1 MTITKPS
8 GGVQQTERLMTGTQ
22 AVAQAV
28 RLADVDVMAA
38 YPIRPYDGVMQAVA
52 KLIANGELDAEYIVA
67 EGEHSQFEICKH
79 ASAVGSR
86 VFVGSSGVGW
96 MYAMES
102 LAVTPPLRLPV
113 VAMIGNRAL
122 DDPGAFGVEHND
134 AMCVRDLGWQLVWV
148 EDAQECFDATLMAYR
163 VGEDKRV
170 SFPVGLGVD
179 GAFIT
184 HSQALVKIP
193 DQESVDAF
201 LPPYDL
207 GDRLLHPD
215 NPISIAP
222 QANEDWVM
230 EIRRQNWEAAKRAR
244 GVIKDAYKEFNDI
257 FGDRY
262 AAPYYFD
269 EFMTDDAETVLIGVG
284 TVASPARTA
293 VRRLREKGQ
302 KVGYVNLR
310 WFRPFPTV
318 ELRESLSRFKAVGVV
333 DRDFAHGSP
342 DNCGILMHEVR
353 SCLYPAKNRPAIV
366 NFMGGLGGR
375 DLSIADAQKMF
386 EITQQAAKKDSLDE
400 YVTWIGLRE

>member
-8 GGVQQTERLMTGTQ
+8 GGVQQTEKLMTGTQ

-148 EDAQECFDATLMAYR
+148 EDAQECFDATLLAYR
-163 VGEDKRV
+163 IGEDKRV
-170 SFPVGLGVD
+170 SFPVGLCVD

-230 EIRRQNWEAAKRAR
+230 EIRKQTDEAARKVKDVIREAHADFRELFGR
-244 GVIKDAYKEFNDI
+244 GGDNPFFEEYRTEDADY
-257 FGDRY
+257 
-262 AAPYYFD
+262 
-269 EFMTDDAETVLIGVG
+269 VLLGMG
-284 TVASPARTA
+284 SLGLPAKVM
-293 VRRLREKGQ
+293 VRRLRDRGE
-302 KVGYVNLR
+302 KVGFIRLK
-310 WFRPFPTV
+310 WFRPFPDV
-318 ELRESLSRFKAVGVV
+318 ELAETLERFRAVGIV
-333 DRDFAHGSP
+333 DRDYSYGSP
-342 DNCGILMHEVR
+342 TQGGV
-353 SCLYPAKNRPAIV
+353 LYTDLRAALYNADQRPRMV
-366 NFMGGLGGR
+366 NFIGGLGGR
-375 DLSIADAQKMF
+375 ELTPEMMDEMAFITRKAADG
-386 EITQQAAKKDSLDE
+386 EDVPDVS
-400 YVTWIGLRE
+400 WIGVRE

>member
-1 MTITKPS
+1 MTITIPS
-8 GGVQQTERLMTGTQ
+8 GGVQQTEKLMTGTQ

-52 KLIANGELDAEYIVA
+52 ELIANGELDAEYIVA

-134 AMCVRDLGWQLVWV
+134 AMCVRDLGWQLFWV
-148 EDAQECFDATLMAYR
+148 EDAQECFDATLLAYR

-207 GDRLLHPD
+207 GDR
-215 NPISIAP
+215 
-222 QANEDWVM
+222 QADRRGRVEGQGCDPRGPRRLQGAVRTR
-230 EIRRQNWEAAKRAR
+230 RRQSLLR
-244 GVIKDAYKEFNDI
+244 GVQ
-257 FGDRY
+257 DR
-262 AAPYYFD
+262 
-269 EFMTDDAETVLIGVG
+269 GC
-284 TVASPARTA
+284 
-293 VRRLREKGQ
+293 RLRAPRHG
-302 KVGYVNLR
+302 
-310 WFRPFPTV
+310 FARPA
-318 ELRESLSRFKAVGVV
+318 SQG
-333 DRDFAHGSP
+333 HGSP
-342 DNCGILMHEVR
+342 AAGPGREGRLHPPQVVQAVPRRGAGGGSWPLRGRGCSRPRLLLRFADSGRCSLH
-353 SCLYPAKNRPAIV
+353 RPAR
-366 NFMGGLGGR
+366 GPLQRRTAAPHGQLHRGPGRSRAHPRDDGR
-375 DLSIADAQKMF
+375 DGVHNQEGRRRRRCARRQ
-386 EITQQAAKKDSLDE
+386 LDRGARVE
-400 YVTWIGLRE
+400 